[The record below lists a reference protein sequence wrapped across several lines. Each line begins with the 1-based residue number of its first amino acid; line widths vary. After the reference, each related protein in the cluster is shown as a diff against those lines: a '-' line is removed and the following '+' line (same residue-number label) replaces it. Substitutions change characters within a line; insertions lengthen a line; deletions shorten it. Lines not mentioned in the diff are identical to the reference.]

1 VRGCSG
7 FQAAAKAESLKT
19 DFVISAVMY
28 AGRDNQS
35 ERFLPSIR
43 RRCMYP
49 AASSQAVTPRSALV
63 RNLREKKGAS
73 HVRVEHRAR
82 QRAGDRGR

>member
-1 VRGCSG
+1 MARSRVR
-7 FQAAAKAESLKT
+7 T
-19 DFVISAVMY
+19 
-28 AGRDNQS
+28 GRDNQS
-35 ERFLPSIR
+35 ERLLPSIR

-82 QRAGDRGR
+82 QCAGDRGR